1 MTMDRRSVLLG
12 IGSLAATRA
21 LPILAA
27 PSPAPTGNPA
37 ASELLA
43 QVAEELLVQ
52 YPESASYLG
61 LDKGPR
67 SALKS
72 RLTDH
77 SLEGV
82 SRASAGAT
90 ARLKKL
96 EAVGRSRLTNAMRL
110 NLEVA
115 STAHRLAVEGFHFP
129 YGDVAILSRSISYRN
144 SPYVVAQNT
153 GAFVEV
159 PDFLDSHHDITS
171 AADVDSYLARLEAYA
186 RALDDE
192 NARVAQDSAAGV
204 QLPSFL
210 LDKVVHQLTVA
221 RQLPSADWRI

>member
-12 IGSLAATRA
+12 IASLAATRA
-21 LPILAA
+21 LPILADRA
-27 PSPAPTGNPA
+27 PSPTPTGDPA
-37 ASELLA
+37 AIDLLA
-43 QVAEELLVQ
+43 QVAEELLDQ

-61 LDKGPR
+61 LDKGAR

-72 RLTDH
+72 RLSDH
-77 SLEGV
+77 SLEGM
-82 SRASAGAT
+82 SRTSAGAT

-96 EAVGRSRLTNAMRL
+96 EAVGRSRLTNAVRL

-115 STAHRLAVEGFHFP
+115 ATAHRLAVEGFHFP
-129 YGDVAILSRSISYRN
+129 HGDVAILNHTTSYRN

-159 PDFLDSHHDITS
+159 PDFLDSHHDITNTS
-171 AADVDSYLARLEAYA
+171 DVDSYLIRLEAYA

-192 NARVAQDSAAGV
+192 NARLAHDSAA
-204 QLPSFL
+204 
-210 LDKVVHQLTVA
+210 
-221 RQLPSADWRI
+221 

>member
-21 LPILAA
+21 LPSRADAA
-27 PSPAPTGNPA
+27 ASPTPTGDSV
-37 ASELLA
+37 ASDLLA
-43 QVAEELLVQ
+43 QLAEELLDQ
-52 YPESASYLG
+52 YPENASYLG

-72 RLTDH
+72 RLADH

-82 SRASAGAT
+82 SRASAGAA

-96 EAVGRSRLTNAMRL
+96 EAIGRSRLSNAVRL

-129 YGDVAILSRSISYRN
+129 YGDVAIL
-144 SPYVVAQNT
+144 
-153 GAFVEV
+153 
-159 PDFLDSHHDITS
+159 
-171 AADVDSYLARLEAYA
+171 
-186 RALDDE
+186 
-192 NARVAQDSAAGV
+192 
-204 QLPSFL
+204 
-210 LDKVVHQLTVA
+210 
-221 RQLPSADWRI
+221 

>member
-37 ASELLA
+37 ASDLLA
-43 QVAEELLVQ
+43 QVAEELLEE

-61 LDKGPR
+61 LDKGSR

-72 RLTDH
+72 RLSDH

-82 SRASAGAT
+82 SRASADAA

-96 EAVGRSRLTNAMRL
+96 EAVGRSRLTNSMRL

-129 YGDVAILSRSISYRN
+129 YGDVAILSHTISYRN

-159 PDFLDSHHDITS
+159 PDFLESHHDITNAS
-171 AADVDSYLARLEAYA
+171 DVDSYLARLEAVA
-186 RALDDE
+186 RALDSA
-192 NARVAQDSAAGV
+192 NARLAHDRAAGV
-204 QLPSFL
+204 QRPGFL
-210 LDKVVHQLTVA
+210 FDKVVHQLTGA
-221 RQLPSADWRI
+221 R

>member
-21 LPILAA
+21 LPILADPA
-27 PSPAPTGNPA
+27 PSPTATGDPA
-37 ASELLA
+37 ASDLLA
-43 QVAEELLVQ
+43 QVAEELLDQ

-82 SRASAGAT
+82 SRASADAA

-96 EAVGRSRLTNAMRL
+96 ETVGRSRLTKAVRL

-115 STAHRLAVEGFHFP
+115 STAHRLAV
-129 YGDVAILSRSISYRN
+129 
-144 SPYVVAQNT
+144 
-153 GAFVEV
+153 
-159 PDFLDSHHDITS
+159 
-171 AADVDSYLARLEAYA
+171 
-186 RALDDE
+186 
-192 NARVAQDSAAGV
+192 
-204 QLPSFL
+204 
-210 LDKVVHQLTVA
+210 
-221 RQLPSADWRI
+221 